1 MKNVEK
7 LAEEV
12 KAAMEEMSG
21 KEVKIY
27 QGIKQNGKM
36 MTGLTVHNPS
46 ANTSPVVYLD
56 PEKDFDVPVRVLAK
70 QFLDTIEAYM
80 PETDFDTSQF
90 TDFERA
96 KERII
101 MTLIN
106 KEHNKDLLEK
116 VPYIDVTDD
125 LVVIFKYNVMCEDGQ
140 AANIVI
146 RKEHAE
152 GWGVSPEALYSIAE
166 INTAQLFP
174 PEVIKLASYVS
185 EMMGRPVGDSGY
197 YILTNKQKL
206 SGATTLVYPQLIKQL
221 CSIYKCEKLL
231 ILPSSVNELLIYPA
245 TDEEELVQM
254 IGESV
259 NMVHG
264 VNATLEPKDF
274 LSDSVYV
281 YDRQQDYFTAY
292 RKN

>member
-1 MKNVEK
+1 MKDLEK

-12 KAAMEEMSG
+12 KAAMEELSG

-27 QGIKQNGKM
+27 HGLIRDGKT
-36 MTGLTVHNPS
+36 MTGLTIVNPS
-46 ANTSPVVYLD
+46 VNTSPVVYLD
-56 PEKDFDVPVRVLAK
+56 PEKDFDIPVKALAQK
-70 QFLDTIEAYM
+70 LLDVIEAHM

-96 KERII
+96 QKRII

-106 KEHNKDLLEK
+106 KDRNKDLLEK

-125 LVVIFKYNVMCEDGQ
+125 LVVIFKYNVMCKDGQ

-152 GWGVSPEALYSIAE
+152 GWGVSPEVLYSIAE

-174 PEVIKLASYVS
+174 PEVLKLASYVS
-185 EMMGRPVGDSGY
+185 EMMGRPVEDAGY
-197 YILTNKQKL
+197 YILTNKQRL
-206 SGATTLVYPQLIKQL
+206 SGATTLVYPLLMKQL
-221 CSIYKCEKLL
+221 CGVYRCQKLL

-245 TDEEELVQM
+245 TDEDDLDRM
-254 IGESV
+254 AKESL
-259 NMVHG
+259 NMVHE

-281 YDRQQDYFTAY
+281 YDRQQDYFAAY